1 MTAKTPPFMSA
12 ADVRRAFLE
21 FFRERGHTIVPSASL
36 VPGNDPTLLFTNA
49 GMVPFKD
56 LFLGKEKRDYKRAV
70 SSQRCV
76 RAGGKH
82 NDLENV
88 GYTAR
93 HHTFF
98 EMLGN
103 FSFGDYFKREA
114 ILFAWELITKQF
126 RLDPER
132 LYITVFRDDDEAAE
146 LWVKAAGVD
155 PKRVTRMGEE
165 SNFWAMGD
173 TGPCGPCSEIF
184 YDHGPGIAGGPPGS
198 AEEEG
203 DRYVEIWNLVF
214 TQYDRSA
221 DGTLKALPKPSVD
234 TGAGLE
240 RLAAVLQ
247 GVHSNYDIDLFRDLI
262 QAAAKATGT
271 SDLSS
276 PSLRVIADHIRA
288 CGFLV
293 SDGVVPA
300 NEGRGYVL
308 RRILRRAVRH
318 GYKLGQSQV
327 FLYKLVPVL
336 ARVMGEAYPELP
348 QRAEQI
354 ARVLRAEEEQ
364 FSLTLAKGMVLLEAE
379 IAKEIQPAGGVSAAA
394 RNSSGVGIKI
404 AGDVVFKLHDTYGFP
419 PDLTAD
425 IARERGLSVDMEGY
439 EREMELQRERARA
452 ASKFGVDLRGGEA
465 IDARSE
471 FIGYDTLASDSIVVA
486 LRRAGARVENLQP
499 GESGE
504 VVLART
510 PFYAEAGGQVGDT
523 GLLFSD
529 GKGVA
534 AAGAAFS
541 VSDTQKVGGAIVHIG
556 VLKGASLKVGD
567 AVIARVDEARRAAI
581 RLNHSAT
588 HLLHAALRQVLG
600 THVTQKGSLV
610 APDRLR
616 FDFSHFQPVSPEE
629 LGRIERLVNDQI
641 RANLEARTRV
651 MDYERAVAAGAMAL
665 FGEKYEREVRVLA
678 FGDFSTELC
687 GGTHV
692 SRAGD
697 IGLFHIVSESGVA
710 AGVRRIEALTG
721 QGALDAIARNEA
733 VLRELATLL
742 RGSREELGD
751 KLRETL
757 ERIRAQEREIRSLK
771 DKLASGQGG
780 DLASGAIDVLGTK
793 VIAARVDGADGGSLR
808 SAVDQLKSRLG
819 SAIIVLAAVESPT
832 KVVLVAGVTPDRV
845 GVIKAGELVGAVAAQ
860 VGGKG
865 GGRPD
870 FAQAGGNN
878 PAALDAALES
888 VLPQVR
894 SRLQR

>member
-21 FFRERGHTIVPSASL
+21 FFRERGHVIVPSASL

-56 LFLGKEKRDYKRAV
+56 LFLGKEQRDYRRAV

-114 ILFAWELITKQF
+114 ILFAWELVTKQF
-126 RLDPER
+126 GLDPKR
-132 LYITVFRDDDEAAE
+132 LYITVYRDDDEAAE
-146 LWVKAAGVD
+146 LWVKAAGVA
-155 PKRVTRMGEE
+155 PERVTRMGEE
-165 SNFWAMGD
+165 SNFWARGD

-214 TQYDRSA
+214 TQFDRA
-221 DGTLKALPKPSVD
+221 PDGTLAPLPKPSVD

-262 QAAAKATGT
+262 RAAAEATGT

-293 SDGVVPA
+293 SDGVVPS

-327 FLYKLVPVL
+327 FFYKLVPVL
-336 ARVMGEAYPELP
+336 ARVMGEAYPELLE
-348 QRAEQI
+348 RAGPI
-354 ARVLRAEEEQ
+354 ARVLKAEEEQ
-364 FSLTLAKGMVLLEAE
+364 FSVTLAKGMALLEERLAE
-379 IAKEIQPAGGVSAAA
+379 QSKLPGGQQ
-394 RNSSGVGIKI
+394 I

-425 IARERGLSVDMEGY
+425 IARERGLTVDMAGY
-439 EREMELQRERARA
+439 EGEMELQRERARA
-452 ASKFGVDLRGGEA
+452 ASRFGVDLRAGEA
-465 IDARSE
+465 IDARTE
-471 FIGYDTLASDSIVVA
+471 FLGYDRLAADSRIVA
-486 LRRAGARVENLQP
+486 LRRAGARVESLQP

-504 VVLART
+504 VVLERT

-523 GLLFSD
+523 GLITTKKAG
-529 GKGVA
+529 GKPG
-534 AAGAAFS
+534 GASFA
-541 VSDTQKVGGAIVHIG
+541 VSDTQKVGRAIVHIG
-556 VLKGASLKVGD
+556 ALQGAALKLGD
-567 AVIARVDEARRAAI
+567 AVTAHVDEARRAAI

-616 FDFSHFQPVSPEE
+616 FDFSHSQPLSAEE
-629 LGRIERLVNDQI
+629 MGKIERLVNDQI

-651 MDYERAVAAGAMAL
+651 MDYEQAVAAGAMAL

-710 AGVRRIEALTG
+710 AGIRRIEALTG
-721 QGALDAIARNEA
+721 QGALDAIARNEE
-733 VLRELATLL
+733 VLRELGSLL
-742 RGSREELGD
+742 RGSRDELGE

-757 ERIRAQEREIRSLK
+757 ERLRAQEREIRGLK

-845 GVIKAGELVGAVAAQ
+845 GAIKAGELVGAVAAQ

-878 PAALDAALES
+878 PAGLDAALAS

-894 SRLQR
+894 ARLQP

>member
-1 MTAKTPPFMSA
+1 MTAQKPPFMSA

-56 LFLGKEKRDYKRAV
+56 VFLGKEKRDYQRAV

-103 FSFGDYFKREA
+103 FSFGDYFKLEA
-114 ILFAWELITKQF
+114 IVFAWELMTKQF
-126 RLDPER
+126 KLDPKR
-132 LYITVFRDDDEAAE
+132 LYITVFRDDDDAAE

-155 PKRVTRMGEE
+155 PMRVTRMGEA

-214 TQYDRSA
+214 TQYDRAA
-221 DGTLKALPKPSVD
+221 DGTLTPLPKPSVD

-240 RLAAVLQ
+240 RLSAVLQ

-262 QAAAKATGT
+262 QAAAQATGT
-271 SDLSS
+271 SDRSS

-293 SDGVVPA
+293 SDGVVPS

-318 GYKLGQSQV
+318 GYKLGQSKV
-327 FLYKLVPVL
+327 FFYKLVPVL

-354 ARVLRAEEEQ
+354 ARVLKAEEERFAETLVSGMAQ
-364 FSLTLAKGMVLLEAE
+364 FETRMAEQGGTIVPGSLLFL
-379 IAKEIQPAGGVSAAA
+379 
-394 RNSSGVGIKI
+394 
-404 AGDVVFKLHDTYGFP
+404 LHDTYGFP
-419 PDLTAD
+419 TDLTAD
-425 IARERGLSVDMEGY
+425 IARERGLTVDLPGY

-452 ASKFGVDLRGGEA
+452 ASKFGVDLRGGEG

-471 FIGYDTLASDSIVVA
+471 FIGYDTLQDDSTIAA
-486 LRRAGARVENLQP
+486 LRRDGARVETLQP
-499 GESGE
+499 GENGE

-523 GLLFSD
+523 GLIVTEKNGTGS
-529 GKGVA
+529 G
-534 AAGAAFS
+534 GASFA
-541 VSDTQKVGGAIVHIG
+541 VTDTQKVGSAIVHIG
-556 VLKGASLKVGD
+556 SLKGAALKVGD
-567 AVIARVDEARRAAI
+567 AVITRVDAERRAAI

-616 FDFSHFQPVSPEE
+616 FDFSHFQPVSAEE

-641 RANLEARTRV
+641 RANLEARTKV
-651 MDYERAVAAGAMAL
+651 MDYEKAVAAGAMAL

-697 IGLFHIVSESGVA
+697 IGLFHIVSEAGVA
-710 AGVRRIEALTG
+710 AGIRRIEALTG

-733 VLRELATLL
+733 VLRELGTLL
-742 RGSREELGD
+742 RGSRDELGD

-757 ERIRAQEREIRSLK
+757 ERLRTQEREIRALK

-793 VIAARVDGADGGSLR
+793 VIAARVDGADSGSLR

-845 GVIKAGELVGAVAAQ
+845 GTIKAGELVGAVAAQ

-878 PAALDAALES
+878 PAALDAALAS

-894 SRLQR
+894 ARLQP

>member
-1 MTAKTPPFMSA
+1 MSA

-21 FFRERGHTIVPSASL
+21 FFRERGHVIVPSASL

-56 LFLGKEKRDYKRAV
+56 LFLGKEKRDYRRAV

-103 FSFGDYFKREA
+103 FSFGDYFKRDA
-114 ILFAWELITKQF
+114 ILFAWELVTKIF
-126 RLDPER
+126 RLDPKR
-132 LYITVFRDDDEAAE
+132 LYVTVFRDDDEAAE
-146 LWVKAAGVD
+146 LWVKAAGVA
-155 PKRVTRMGEE
+155 PERVTRMGEE

-214 TQYDRSA
+214 TQFDRAA
-221 DGTLKALPKPSVD
+221 DGKLTPLPKPSVD

-240 RLAAVLQ
+240 RLAAVMQ
-247 GVHSNYDIDLFRDLI
+247 GVHSNYDIDLFHDLI
-262 QAAAKATGT
+262 RAAAQATGT
-271 SDLSS
+271 TDLAS

-293 SDGVVPA
+293 SDGVVPS

-318 GYKLGQSQV
+318 GYKLGQSQL
-327 FLYKLVPVL
+327 FFYQLVPVL
-336 ARVMGEAYPELP
+336 ARVMGEAYPELLE
-348 QRAEQI
+348 RAGQI
-354 ARVLRAEEEQ
+354 ARVLKAEEEQ
-364 FSLTLAKGMVLLEAE
+364 FSVTLAKGMALLEEKLAQQSKLSD
-379 IAKEIQPAGGVSAAA
+379 AQQ
-394 RNSSGVGIKI
+394 I
-404 AGDVVFKLHDTYGFP
+404 AGDVLFKLHDTYGFP

-425 IARERGLSVDMEGY
+425 IARERGLTVDMAGY

-452 ASKFGVDLRGGEA
+452 ASRFGVDLRGGEA
-465 IDARSE
+465 IDARTE
-471 FIGYDTLASDSIVVA
+471 FLGYDRLAADSRIVA
-486 LRRAGARVENLQP
+486 LRRAGARVESLQP

-504 VVLART
+504 VVLERT

-523 GLLFSD
+523 GLIATVKPGS
-529 GKGVA
+529 GI
-534 AAGAAFS
+534 AGASFA
-541 VSDTQKVGGAIVHIG
+541 VTDTQKVGSAIVHIG
-556 VLKGASLKVGD
+556 ALQGAALKLGD
-567 AVIARVDEARRAAI
+567 AVTAQVDEARRAAI

-600 THVTQKGSLV
+600 THVLQKGSLV

-651 MDYERAVAAGAMAL
+651 MDYDQAVAAGAMAL

-710 AGVRRIEALTG
+710 AGIRRIEALTG
-721 QGALDAIARNEA
+721 QGALDAIARNEE

-742 RGSREELGD
+742 RGSRDELGE

-757 ERIRAQEREIRSLK
+757 ERLRTQEREIRSLK

-780 DLASGAIDVLGTK
+780 DLASGAIDVFGTK
-793 VIAARVDGADGGSLR
+793 VIAARVEGADGGSLR

-845 GVIKAGELVGAVAAQ
+845 GSIKAGELVGAVAAQ

-878 PAALDAALES
+878 PAGLDAALAS

-894 SRLQR
+894 ARLQP